1 MEKSII
7 VAGVGG
13 QGVLLVGQTLSNAAN
28 ETTDKFVTYFP
39 SYGMQKRGGTSECYV
54 VISDE
59 PIGVPKPKLVDYLL
73 AFNTEAFNRFKG
85 NVKPGG
91 TVFLNAAEDEAES
104 VSTNADML
112 VGMGEGAATDASA
125 MNECAAAD
133 VPADTEGF
141 KVVRVDAAKTAFN
154 LGSSKALNLVMTGA
168 LIGYSDLMPA
178 ENVLQ
183 TIFKKLG
190 AKHPEMNE
198 MNEKAYSLGLEAG
211 RRSVR

>member
-7 VAGVGG
+7 IAGVGG

-59 PIGVPKPKLVDYLL
+59 PIGVPKPKTADYLI
-73 AFNTEAFNRFKG
+73 AFNGEALDRFKG
-85 NVKPGG
+85 NLKPEG
-91 TVFLNAAEDEAES
+91 VAFLNA
-104 VSTNADML
+104 STGGSADSS
-112 VGMGEGAATDASA
+112 GGASGGASGEEMGFPVVNVDASNIA
-125 MNECAAAD
+125 SA
-133 VPADTEGF
+133 
-141 KVVRVDAAKTAFN
+141 
-154 LGSSKALNLVMTGA
+154 LGSPKALNIVMTGA
-168 LIGYSDLMPA
+168 LIGYSDLMSA

-190 AKHPEMNE
+190 AKHPELNE
-198 MNEKAYSLGLEAG
+198 LNEKAYARGLEAG
-211 RRSVR
+211 RRAAR